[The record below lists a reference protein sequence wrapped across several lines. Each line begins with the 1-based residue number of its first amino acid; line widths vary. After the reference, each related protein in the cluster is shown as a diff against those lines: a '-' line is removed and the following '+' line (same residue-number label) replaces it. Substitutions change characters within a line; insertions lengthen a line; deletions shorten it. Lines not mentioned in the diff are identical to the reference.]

1 MFSSSGYSHMPGVRM
16 ILCTV
21 TIEVC
26 IDTLDVIPLN
36 ARTHHFCTVTME
48 VCIDNRD
55 VIPLKACTF
64 QVSRVLA
71 SSDSRAPHFVLRP
84 SDQRR
89 DASAMAAPCTCRR
102 ARVT

>member
-21 TIEVC
+21 TI
-26 IDTLDVIPLN
+26 
-36 ARTHHFCTVTME
+36 E

-71 SSDSRAPHFVLRP
+71 SSDSRAPYFVLRP

-89 DASAMAAPCTCRR
+89 DASAMAGEATERIVVGYSSRNLRCD
-102 ARVT
+102 